1 MLITPFFPALR
12 ARLAAQ
18 VRERSQTL
26 RRIHFPLLVEQLRTL
41 LPAQLL
47 SSEDEGTNS
56 RDRIFSLRLTFEC
69 FVWQLL
75 KPETSCREVVRAV
88 QALFQS
94 LGLGRVDEGTS
105 AFIQARQR
113 LPRERL
119 ERAVTATAQIA
130 DRRVGDQGMLNGRPV
145 KVADCST
152 TQLADTKKNQKRY
165 PQPSAQKP
173 GCGFPVL
180 KFLVLFSLSSGAI
193 LRVAT
198 GHWPNHDV
206 RLLRGLWDALQKGDI
221 LLGDRAY
228 GDYLTMASLPEQ
240 GVDVVA
246 RLHGGRKV
254 DYRKAHKRL
263 GRHDGL
269 FEWFKARER
278 SKLLTRAQWR
288 KVPETIVVRVICFDA
303 VVRRRK
309 QRIRLV
315 TTLLD
320 PLAYPAHKLVALY
333 ARRWHLELALRHL
346 KTSMGMEVLRCQS
359 PEMAEKELLA
369 YLVAYNLIRCLM
381 AEAVALAGVEM
392 ERLSFKGSVDAVRQ
406 YSSEIRNQRG
416 QKRRRELWSQL
427 LGAIARDQVPL
438 RPHRNE
444 PRAVKRRPKPYQLL
458 NKPRHQFKEVRH
470 RCRYRKNQTSKN
482 RALI

>member
-1 MLITPFFPALR
+1 MLTTPFFPALR
-12 ARLAAQ
+12 ARLAARVRQQSQDLRQ
-18 VRERSQTL
+18 V
-26 RRIHFPLLVEQLRTL
+26 HFPLLVEQLRTL
-41 LPAQLL
+41 LPVQLL
-47 SSEDEGTNS
+47 SCEEEGTNS
-56 RDRIFSLRLTFEC
+56 RDRIFSVRLTFEC

-75 KPETSCREVVRAV
+75 KPATSCREVVRAV
-88 QALFQS
+88 QALFKT
-94 LGLGRVDEGTS
+94 LGLGPVDEGTS

-113 LPRERL
+113 LPAERL
-119 ERAVTATAQIA
+119 QAALAATAQIA
-130 DRRVGDQGMLNGRPV
+130 DRRVGEQGTLNGRPV

-152 TQLADTKKNQKRY
+152 TQLPDTKKNQKRY
-165 PQPSAQKP
+165 PQPSGQEP

-193 LRVAT
+193 LRVVM
-198 GHWPNHDV
+198 GHWRNHDV
-206 RLLRGLWDALQKGDI
+206 RLLRGLLDAFQKGDI

-228 GDYLTMASLPEQ
+228 GDYLTMASLPRQ

-254 DYRKAHKRL
+254 DYRKATKRL
-263 GRHDGL
+263 GPHDGL
-269 FEWFKARER
+269 FQWSKGRER
-278 SKLLTRAQWR
+278 SKLLTLAQWR
-288 KVPETIVVRVICFDA
+288 KVPETILVRIICFDA
-303 VVRRRK
+303 VVRGRK
-309 QRIRLV
+309 LRIRLV

-320 PLAYPAHKLVALY
+320 PLAYPAPKLVALY

-406 YSSEIRNQRG
+406 YSSAMHNQRG

-427 LGAIARDQVPL
+427 LATIARDQVPL
-438 RPHRNE
+438 RPDRNE

-458 NKPRHQFKEVRH
+458 TKPRHRFKEVRH
-470 RCRYRKNQTSKN
+470 RCRYRKNKSSKN
-482 RALI
+482 GALI

>member
-12 ARLAAQ
+12 ARLAAH
-18 VRERSQTL
+18 VRQKSRTL
-26 RRIHFPLLVEQLRTL
+26 RQIHFPLLIEQLRAL
-41 LPAQLL
+41 LPPQLL
-47 SSEDEGTNS
+47 ASEEEGPNS
-56 RDRIFSLRLTFEC
+56 RERIFSLRLTFEC

-75 KPETSCREVVRAV
+75 KPRTSCREVVRAV

-94 LGLGRVDEGTS
+94 LHLGPVDEGTS
-105 AFIQARQR
+105 AFIQGRQR
-113 LPRERL
+113 LPRQRL
-119 ERAVTATAQIA
+119 EKALEATAQVA
-130 DRRVGDQGMLNGRPV
+130 DRRVGDQGTLNGRPV

-152 TQLADTKKNQKRY
+152 TQLADTQKNQKRY

-173 GCGFPVL
+173 GCGFPLL

-198 GHWPNHDV
+198 GHWRNHDV

-228 GDYLTMASLPEQ
+228 GDYLTMASLPQ
-240 GVDVVA
+240 QQVDVVA

-254 DYRKAHKRL
+254 DYRRASKRL

-269 FEWFKARER
+269 FEWSRPREQ
-278 SKLLTRAQWR
+278 SELLSHSQWQE
-288 KVPETIVVRVICFDA
+288 VPEKIVVRILCFEAVI
-303 VVRRRK
+303 RGRK

-320 PLAYPAHKLVALY
+320 PLAYPAHQLAVLY

-359 PEMAEKELLA
+359 PEMAQKELLA
-369 YLVAYNLIRCLM
+369 YLVGYNLIRCLM
-381 AEAVALAGVEM
+381 AEVVALAGTEM
-392 ERLSFKGSVDAVRQ
+392 ARLSFKGSVDAVRQ
-406 YSSEIRNQRG
+406 YSSAIHSQRG
-416 QKRRRELWSQL
+416 QRPRRELWLQL
-427 LGAIARDQVPL
+427 LSTIALDPVPL

-444 PRAVKRRPKPYQLL
+444 PRAIKRRPKPYQLL
-458 NKPRHQFKEVRH
+458 NKPRHRFKEIRH
-470 RCRYRKNQTSKN
+470 RDRYRKNQTSKN
-482 RALI
+482 RAFI

>member
-18 VRERSQTL
+18 VRQQSQTL
-26 RRIHFPLLVEQLRTL
+26 RQAHFPLLVEQLRTL
-41 LPAQLL
+41 LPDHLL

-56 RDRIFSLRLTFEC
+56 RERIFSLCLTFEC

-75 KPETSCREVVRAV
+75 KPATSCREVVRAV
-88 QALFQS
+88 QALFKS
-94 LGLGRVDEGTS
+94 LGLGPVDEGTS

-113 LPRERL
+113 LPAERL
-119 ERAVTATAQIA
+119 EAALTATAQIA
-130 DRRVGDQGMLNGRPV
+130 DRRVGEQGLLNGRPV

-152 TQLADTKKNQKRY
+152 TQLPDTKKNQKRY
-165 PQPSAQKP
+165 PQPSAQEP
-173 GCGFPVL
+173 GCGFPLL

-193 LRVAT
+193 LRVVT
-198 GHWPNHDV
+198 GHWRNHDV
-206 RLLRGLWDALQKGDI
+206 RLLRGLIDAFQKEDI

-228 GDYLTMASLPEQ
+228 GDYLTMASLPQ
-240 GVDVVA
+240 KGVDVVA

-254 DYRKAHKRL
+254 DYRKAIKRL

-269 FEWFKARER
+269 FEWSKGYER
-278 SKLLTRAQWR
+278 SKLLTLAQWR
-288 KVPETIVVRVICFDA
+288 KVPETIVVRIICFDA
-303 VVRRRK
+303 VVRGRK
-309 QRIRLV
+309 LRIRLV

-320 PLAYPAHKLVALY
+320 PLAYPAPKLVALY

-406 YSSEIRNQRG
+406 YAPAMQSQRG

-427 LGAIARDQVPL
+427 LAAIALDQVPL

-444 PRAVKRRPKPYQLL
+444 PRAVKRRPKAYQLL
-458 NKPRHQFKEVRH
+458 NKPRRQFKEVCH

-482 RALI
+482 GALI

>member
-12 ARLAAQ
+12 ARLAARVLQ
-18 VRERSQTL
+18 TSQSL
-26 RRIHFPLLVEQLRTL
+26 RQIHFPLLVDQLRTL
-41 LPAQLL
+41 LPPQLL
-47 SSEDEGTNS
+47 ASEDEGPNS

-75 KPETSCREVVRAV
+75 KPKTSCREVVRAV

-94 LGLGRVDEGTS
+94 LHLGPVDEGAS
-105 AFIQARQR
+105 AYIQARQR

-119 ERAVTATAQIA
+119 EQALVVTAQVA
-130 DRRVGDQGMLNGRPV
+130 DRRVGQQGLLNGRPV

-152 TQLADTKKNQKRY
+152 TQLPDTKDNQRRY

-173 GCGFPVL
+173 GCGFPLL

-193 LRVAT
+193 LRVTT
-198 GHWPNHDV
+198 GHWRNHDV
-206 RLLRGLWDALQKGDI
+206 RLLHRLLDALRKGDI

-228 GDYLTMASLPEQ
+228 GDYLTLASLPRQ
-240 GVDVVA
+240 GVDVLA

-254 DYRKAHKRL
+254 DYRKAAKRL
-263 GRHDGL
+263 GRHDAL
-269 FEWFKARER
+269 FQWHKPQER
-278 SKLLTRAQWR
+278 SQLLTAAQWR
-288 KVPETIVVRVICFDA
+288 EVPEKMVVRIVCFDA
-303 VVRRRK
+303 VIRGRK
-309 QRIRLV
+309 QRVRLV

-320 PLAYPAHKLVALY
+320 PLAYPAFQLAALY

-346 KTSMGMEVLRCQS
+346 KTTMGMEVLRCQS
-359 PEMAEKELLA
+359 PAMVEKELLA
-369 YLVAYNLIRCLM
+369 YLVGYNLIRCLM
-381 AEAVALAGVEM
+381 AEVVALAGAQM

-406 YSSEIRNQRG
+406 YSSAIHGQRG
-416 QKRRRELWSQL
+416 KQLRRELWIQL
-427 LGAIARDQVPL
+427 LATIAQDQVPL

-444 PRAVKRRPKPYQLL
+444 PRAVKRRPKAYQLL
-458 NKPRHQFKEVRH
+458 NKPRRRFKEVPH
-470 RCRYRKNQTSKN
+470 RCRYRKKQSPEN